1 MSGGLAA
8 VVTALH
14 VRGTRAARRSP
25 LWPRCAPVTGGS
37 AAGPDNVDHM
47 PLLATVSCL
56 RCCSLILRVRNPS
69 SSAFVYREPTPDEG
83 MNSEQET
90 GGTAQTSGQ
99 RGCFIVGC
107 LESSVSYL
115 IEICDSLFPA
125 GFSPCDPAAACSHD
139 RIYPACRGAVLPA
152 WPTRGLGGKMA
163 TSV

>member
-1 MSGGLAA
+1 LLQLAA
-8 VVTALH
+8 CSL
-14 VRGTRAARRSP
+14 G
-25 LWPRCAPVTGGS
+25 LS
-37 AAGPDNVDHM
+37 AISQQYFSLTTNQP
-47 PLLATVSCL
+47 PATSQQYFSL
-56 RCCSLILRVRNPS
+56 RTNQHQPSATSQTNRPLILRVRNPS